1 MVYFVLHINDA
12 EWSRKQILAKVYT
25 INKRSFVWK
34 GQHIKTLVKKGKADW
49 AQIICSIW
57 PHSDVR
63 RH

>member
-34 GQHIKTLVKKGKADW
+34 GQHIKTHKKGK
-49 AQIICSIW
+49 S
-57 PHSDVR
+57 
-63 RH
+63 